1 MKARIV
7 LFEPEIPQNT
17 GNIARTCAATGLELV
32 LIEPLGFRLE
42 DRYLKRA
49 GLDYWDKLQ
58 YRTAADM
65 AGFLELQGGAPLYY
79 ASTKGG
85 RLYTDVQYEDDC
97 TIMFGPESRG
107 LPVEFL
113 EASPNSV
120 LRIPTRADCRS
131 LNLSNAVAIVIYE
144 LLRQHG
150 FPGLS
155 IQPPALGNAGPLG
168 SAEPSAAP
176 ARE

>member
-49 GLDYWDKLQ
+49 GLDYWDKVQ

-65 AGFLELQGGAPLYY
+65 ASFVELQGGAPLYY

-85 RLYTDVQYEDDC
+85 RLYTDIQYEPDC
-97 TIMFGPESRG
+97 SIMFGPESRG
-107 LPVEFL
+107 LPAEIL
-113 EASPNSV
+113 EAQPDSV
-120 LRIPTRADCRS
+120 LRIPTSADCRS
-131 LNLSNAVAIVIYE
+131 LNLSNAVAIMIYE

-155 IQPPALGNAGPLG
+155 IRPPALGTVEPDIE
-168 SAEPSAAP
+168 SEPPETAEQ
-176 ARE
+176 E

>member
-1 MKARIV
+1 MTARIV

-58 YRTAADM
+58 YRTTADM
-65 AGFLELQGGAPLYY
+65 AGFLELQGDAPLYY

-85 RLYTDVQYEDDC
+85 RVYTDVQYESNC
-97 TIMFGPESRG
+97 SIMFGPESRG
-107 LPVEFL
+107 LPVEL
-113 EASPNSV
+113 LKAHPDSV
-120 LRIPTRADCRS
+120 VRIPTRADCRS

-144 LLRQHG
+144 LLRQHD
-150 FPGLS
+150 FAGLS
-155 IQPPALGNAGPLG
+155 IRPPETLSIRPPGTT
-168 SAEPSAAP
+168 EQ
-176 ARE
+176 E

>member
-49 GLDYWDKLQ
+49 GLDYWDKLR

-85 RLYTDVQYEDDC
+85 RLYTDIQYEEDC
-97 TIMFGPESRG
+97 TVMFGPESRG

-155 IQPPALGNAGPLG
+155 IQPPHLGGTEPLG
-168 SAEPSAAP
+168 STEPREAP
-176 ARE
+176 AKE

>member
-1 MKARIV
+1 MNTRIA

-17 GNIARTCAATGLELV
+17 GNIARTCAATGLELL

-58 YRTAADM
+58 YRTVADM
-65 AGFLELQGGAPLYY
+65 AGFLELQGDAPLYY

-85 RLYTDVQYEDDC
+85 RLYTDIQYEEDC
-97 TIMFGPESRG
+97 TVMFGPETRG
-107 LPVEFL
+107 LPTELLNATPDLVI
-113 EASPNSV
+113 
-120 LRIPTRADCRS
+120 RIPTRADCRS

-144 LLRQHG
+144 LMRQHG

-155 IQPPALGNAGPLG
+155 IRPPTLGG
-168 SAEPSAAP
+168 SEPAATTSN
-176 ARE
+176 E

>member
-1 MKARIV
+1 MNTRIA

-17 GNIARTCAATGLELV
+17 GNIARTCAATGLELL

-58 YRTAADM
+58 YRTVADM
-65 AGFLELQGGAPLYY
+65 AGFLELQGAAPLYY

-85 RLYTDVQYEDDC
+85 RLYTDIQYEEDC
-97 TIMFGPESRG
+97 TVMFGPETRG
-107 LPVEFL
+107 LPAEL
-113 EASPNSV
+113 LQAAPDSV
-120 LRIPTRADCRS
+120 IRIPTRADCRS

-144 LLRQHG
+144 LMRQHG

-155 IQPPALGNAGPLG
+155 IRPPTLGG
-168 SAEPSAAP
+168 SELAATTTN
-176 ARE
+176 E